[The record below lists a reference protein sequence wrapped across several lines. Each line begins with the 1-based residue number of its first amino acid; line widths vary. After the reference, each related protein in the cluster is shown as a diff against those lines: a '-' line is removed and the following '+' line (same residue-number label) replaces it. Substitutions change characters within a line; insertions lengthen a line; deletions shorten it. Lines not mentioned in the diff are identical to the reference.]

1 MVFTDTI
8 RYIGADKIPIISMA
22 LDPPSNRLATL
33 SQDNQIK
40 LWRTIDLYKWEEIL
54 RSGIEEAQYRNN
66 PVGFK
71 PLCVIQGLHPEA
83 ITNVLK
89 FSKLKHTIKY
99 HEDRGKRSTSKSP
112 IPVRSK
118 MFPEKKIKV
127 NMITSGQK
135 GDLKEEKSIN
145 DYFIATGTDHG
156 TISFLKNTSQKD
168 RWLKFYEFRID
179 NLVPIVDLEWNM
191 SDEYLAVATLSQQ
204 VKIYKLQ
211 LDNTLGNSL
220 VKTIWSYGSHIHQ
233 VLWKPKDPYT
243 VVVYEKEKFSVWNVE
258 VEDAMGVYHLTV
270 EEETKT
276 TKKVPTIKKED
287 PDSPELYEWTE
298 DDIVD
303 YAFGFKFQTS
313 WILNET
319 NIVVWGGKDLS
330 KNTYEGKRSTRGS
343 LKAEGRFKNFL
354 FLDIEDMVCFKVSP
368 EVCADPERKKHS
380 FIGLAYNKKD
390 MSLLA
395 IREEEGKVHTEIVI
409 RIKNMN
415 KNFVDFLWLDAF
427 RVLGLDEMGRLHM
440 ICLEDFEISKLV

>member
-22 LDPPSNRLATL
+22 LDPPFNRLATL

-40 LWRTIDLYKWEEIL
+40 LWRTIDLYKWEEVL
-54 RSGIEEAQYRNN
+54 REGVEEAKYRNDALG
-66 PVGFK
+66 VK
-71 PLCVIQGLHPEA
+71 PLCMIQGLHSEA

-99 HEDRGKRSTSKSP
+99 DEDKGKRSTSKSP
-112 IPVRSK
+112 IARSK

-135 GDLKEEKSIN
+135 GDLKEEKNVN
-145 DYFIATGTDHG
+145 DYFIATGSDHG

-168 RWLKFYEFRID
+168 YWLKFYEFRIGD
-179 NLVPIVDLEWNM
+179 VVPIVDLEWNM
-191 SDEYLAVATLSQQ
+191 MDEYLAVATLSLQ

-258 VEDAMGVYHLTV
+258 VEDVMGVYHLHV
-270 EEETKT
+270 EETKT
-276 TKKVPTIKKED
+276 KKISSINKEE

-313 WILNET
+313 WILNDT
-319 NIVVWGGKDLS
+319 NIAVWGGKDPS
-330 KNTYEGKRSTRGS
+330 KNTSESKRPTRGS
-343 LKAEGRFKNFL
+343 LKAEGKFKNFL
-354 FLDIEDMVCFKVSP
+354 YLDIEDMVCFKVSP
-368 EVCADPERKKHS
+368 EVCLDPERKKPS
-380 FIGLAYNKKD
+380 FIGLAYNKKEIYF
-390 MSLLA
+390 LA
-395 IREEEGKVHTEIVI
+395 IREEDEKVNTEMSI
-409 RIKNMN
+409 RIKNTN

-427 RVLGLDEMGRLHM
+427 RVLGLDEMGRLHL
-440 ICLEDFEISKLV
+440 ICLEGFEICKLLK